1 MAGKTQPQKLN
12 KRIFKSY
19 LTSTISI
26 SMILFLIGLLGVV
39 LLNAERLA
47 KYVRENIGVT
57 LVLKD
62 DVQEKD
68 VADLEKALNISGFV
82 KSVEYID
89 KETAAER
96 LKKDL
101 GEDFTG
107 FLGYNPLLA
116 SMDVKLNAAY
126 TNPES
131 LKLLEAKFLE
141 FPQIK
146 EISFQRDLVS
156 TINENVKKIGL
167 ILIFFSGLLLFIFSA
182 LINNTIRISIYS
194 QRFIINT
201 MLLVGATDRFIRAP
215 FIRRSIWYGIIG
227 AMAANVLL
235 FVLMLSYSS
244 ELTGI
249 INIDD
254 FKIFGVVFLAD
265 LVLGV
270 LISWGSTYLAVNK
283 FIRLKFDELFY

>member
-1 MAGKTQPQKLN
+1 MV
-12 KRIFKSY
+12 
-19 LTSTISI
+19 
-26 SMILFLIGLLGVV
+26 LFLIGMLGVV

-47 KYVRENIGVT
+47 KYVKENIGFT
-57 LVLKD
+57 LVLND
-62 DVQEKD
+62 NVQEND
-68 VADLEKALNISGFV
+68 IAELLNSLKSTEFV
-82 KSVEYID
+82 KAAEYVD

-116 SMDVKLNAAY
+116 SVDVKLLADYA
-126 TNPES
+126 TPE
-131 LKLLEAKFLE
+131 KLVVLEKKFME
-141 FPQIK
+141 YPQVK
-146 EISFQRDLVS
+146 EVS
-156 TINENVKKIGL
+156 YQHDIVSIINENVQKIGF
-167 ILIFFSGLLLFIFSA
+167 ILIFFSALLLLIFIA

-215 FIRRSIWYGIIG
+215 FVKRSVWYGIIG
-227 AMAANVLL
+227 ALIANILL
-235 FVLMLSYSS
+235 FVLMLSYAQ

-249 INIDD
+249 INTDD
-254 FKIFGVVFLAD
+254 LKIFGLVFISVLF
-265 LVLGV
+265 LGV
-270 LISWGSTYLAVNK
+270 LISWSSTYLAVNK

>member
-1 MAGKTQPQKLN
+1 MAGKSQPQKLN
-12 KRIFKSY
+12 NRIFKSY

-47 KYVRENIGVT
+47 KYVRENIGIT
-57 LVLKD
+57 LVLND

-68 VADLEKALNISGFV
+68 VADLEKALKATGFV
-82 KSVEYID
+82 KSVEYIN
-89 KETAAER
+89 KEIAAER

-131 LKLLEAKFLE
+131 LKLLEAKFLV

-146 EISFQRDLVS
+146 EISFQKDLVS
-156 TINENVKKIGL
+156 IINENVKKIGL
-167 ILIFFSGLLLFIFSA
+167 ILIFFSGLLLFIFLA

-215 FIRRSIWYGIIG
+215 FIKRSIWYGIIG
-227 AMAANVLL
+227 ALAANVLL
-235 FVLMLSYSS
+235 FALILSYAS

-249 INIDD
+249 INMDD
-254 FKIFGVVFLAD
+254 FRIFGIVFLFD
-265 LVLGV
+265 LVLGL

>member
-1 MAGKTQPQKLN
+1 MAGKAQPQKLN
-12 KRIFKSY
+12 KRILKSY

-62 DVQEKD
+62 DVLEKD
-68 VADLEKALNISGFV
+68 VTDLEEALKATGFV

-89 KETAAER
+89 KETASER
-96 LKKDL
+96 LEKEL

-116 SMDVKLNAAY
+116 SIDVKLNAAF

-131 LKLLEAKFLE
+131 LNLLEKKFLE
-141 FPQIK
+141 YPQVK

-156 TINENVKKIGL
+156 IINENVKKIGL

-227 AMAANVLL
+227 ALAANVLL
-235 FVLMLSYSS
+235 FVLMLSYAT

-254 FKIFGVVFLAD
+254 FKIFGLVLIAD

-270 LISWGSTYLAVNK
+270 LISWGSTYVAVNK

>member
-1 MAGKTQPQKLN
+1 MAGKAQPQKLN
-12 KRIFKSY
+12 KRILKSY

-68 VADLEKALNISGFV
+68 VADLEKFLKATGFV

-146 EISFQRDLVS
+146 EISFQKDLVS

-227 AMAANVLL
+227 ALAANVLL

-249 INIDD
+249 INMDD

>member
-1 MAGKTQPQKLN
+1 MAGKAQPQKLN

-47 KYVRENIGVT
+47 KHVRENIGVT
-57 LVLKD
+57 LVLND
-62 DVQEKD
+62 EVQEKD
-68 VADLEKALNISGFV
+68 VADLEKALKATGFV

-116 SMDVKLNAAY
+116 SMDVKLNASF

-131 LKLLEAKFLE
+131 LKLLEAKFLA

-146 EISFQRDLVS
+146 EISIQKDLVNI
-156 TINENVKKIGL
+156 INENVKKIGL
-167 ILIFFSGLLLFIFSA
+167 ILMFFSGLLLFIFSA

-201 MLLVGATDRFIRAP
+201 MLLVGATNRFIRAP

-227 AMAANVLL
+227 ALAANVLL
-235 FVLMLSYSS
+235 FILMLSYAS
-244 ELTGI
+244 ELNGI
-249 INIDD
+249 IEMDD
-254 FKIFGVVFLAD
+254 LRIFGMVFLAD
-265 LVLGV
+265 MVLGV
-270 LISWGSTYLAVNK
+270 LISWGSTYVAVNK
-283 FIRLKFDELFY
+283 FIRLKFDELYY

>member
-1 MAGKTQPQKLN
+1 
-12 KRIFKSY
+12 
-19 LTSTISI
+19 
-26 SMILFLIGLLGVV
+26 
-39 LLNAERLA
+39 
-47 KYVRENIGVT
+47 
-57 LVLKD
+57 
-62 DVQEKD
+62 
-68 VADLEKALNISGFV
+68 
-82 KSVEYID
+82 
-89 KETAAER
+89 
-96 LKKDL
+96 
-101 GEDFTG
+101 
-107 FLGYNPLLA
+107 
-116 SMDVKLNAAY
+116 
-126 TNPES
+126 
-131 LKLLEAKFLE
+131 
-141 FPQIK
+141 
-146 EISFQRDLVS
+146 VS

-227 AMAANVLL
+227 ALAANVLL

-254 FKIFGVVFLAD
+254 FKILGVVFLAD

>member
-1 MAGKTQPQKLN
+1 MAGKVQPQKLK
-12 KRIFKSY
+12 KRIFRSY

-26 SMILFLIGLLGVV
+26 SMILFLIGMLGVV

-47 KYVRENIGVT
+47 KYVRENIGFT
-57 LVLKD
+57 LVLKED
-62 DVQEKD
+62 IQENEI
-68 VADLEKALNISGFV
+68 ADLLRSLKATDFV

-101 GEDFTG
+101 GEDFSG
-107 FLGYNPLLA
+107 FLGYNPLP
-116 SMDVKLNAAY
+116 SSIDVKLLADYA
-126 TNPES
+126 TPE
-131 LKLLEAKFLE
+131 KLVILEKKFME
-141 FPQIK
+141 YSPVK
-146 EISFQRDLVS
+146 EVSYQRDMVS
-156 TINENVKKIGL
+156 IINENVQKIGF
-167 ILIFFSGLLLFIFSA
+167 ILVFFSALLLFIFFA

-201 MLLVGATDRFIRAP
+201 MLLVGATDSFIRAP
-215 FIRRSIWYGIIG
+215 FVKRSIWYGIIG
-227 AMAANVLL
+227 ALAANILL
-235 FVLMLSYSS
+235 FALMLSYAQ

-249 INIDD
+249 VNVDD
-254 FKIFGVVFLAD
+254 FKIFGLVFITD

-270 LISWGSTYLAVNK
+270 LISWSSTSMAVNK

>member
-1 MAGKTQPQKLN
+1 MAGKAQPQKLN

-62 DVQEKD
+62 DIQEKD

-141 FPQIK
+141 LPQIK

-227 AMAANVLL
+227 ALAANVLL

-249 INIDD
+249 INMDD